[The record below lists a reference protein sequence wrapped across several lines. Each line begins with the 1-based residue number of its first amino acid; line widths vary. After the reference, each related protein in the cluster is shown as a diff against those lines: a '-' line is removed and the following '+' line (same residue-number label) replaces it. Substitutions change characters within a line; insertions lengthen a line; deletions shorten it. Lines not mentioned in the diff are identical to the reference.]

1 MAPVGL
7 VMSGKKLNKFKRGP
21 RVDERNLQIGQVVFK
36 EIYLFCAKF
45 REEKSRGVDVEA
57 TVPHSLDS
65 QYGQRTNRVLSNL
78 DKFDSVLGLKLGHIL
93 FGATEQLVRHAGERC
108 DSARS

>member
-7 VMSGKKLNKFKRGP
+7 VMGGKKLNKFKRGP

-45 REEKSRGVDVEA
+45 RE
-57 TVPHSLDS
+57 L
-65 QYGQRTNRVLSNL
+65 
-78 DKFDSVLGLKLGHIL
+78 
-93 FGATEQLVRHAGERC
+93 
-108 DSARS
+108 